1 MGEDAD
7 TKNDRR
13 MDGKNAM
20 KETVQTAGPGRTGNE
35 RKRVAVRCGRILT
48 ALGVLFLAFLFLM
61 PVLLLI
67 SGSLADTMEWRD
79 RLAPLLADGDG
90 FISWRWIPDYPTGEH
105 FRQLLFYSP
114 GFLRLFW
121 NSVGMVTVI
130 LLGELAVGVPAAWA
144 FAAFSFRGRRLLFF
158 LYVTL
163 LLLPFQV
170 TQLSQYL
177 VLRDLNLL
185 NTRLAV
191 ILPAV
196 FSTYPVF
203 LIYRSFAGIP
213 RELLEAARIDGAGE
227 WRIFAQIGLPLAK
240 GGILAAFVLNFL
252 ENWNRMEE
260 PLAFLEDKS
269 LWPLSLY
276 LPEIS
281 IEQAGTA
288 ACASLIT
295 LTVSLFVFGLFRDSL
310 EQGIIAGAVKG

>member
-1 MGEDAD
+1 MTGIGL
-7 TKNDRR
+7 KGMRPSS
-13 MDGKNAM
+13 GKTGKYITNLC
-20 KETVQTAGPGRTGNE
+20 GRTA
-35 RKRVAVRCGRILT
+35 VA
-48 ALGVLFLAFLFLM
+48 AGVLSLAFLFLL
-61 PVLLLI
+61 PIFILL
-67 SGSLADTMEWRD
+67 SGSITDTLEWQE
-79 RLAPLLADGDG
+79 RLRPMLMNTKDT
-90 FISWRWIPDYPTGEH
+90 ISWRWIPDYPTGEH
-105 FRQLLFYSP
+105 FRRLLFYSP

-121 NSVGMVTVI
+121 NSVGMVTVV
-130 LLGELAVGVPAAWA
+130 LAGQLVVGVPAAWA

-177 VLRDLNLL
+177 VLRDLSLL

-203 LIYRSFAGIP
+203 LIYRSFEGIP

-227 WRIFAQIGLPLAK
+227 WRIFVQIGLPLAK
-240 GGILAAFVLNFL
+240 GGILAAFVLSFL
-252 ENWNRMEE
+252 ENWNRLEE
-260 PLAFLEDKS
+260 PLAFLEDKA

-281 IEQAGTA
+281 LEQAGFA

-295 LTVSLFVFGLFRDSL
+295 LTVSLFVFGLFKDSL

>member
-1 MGEDAD
+1 MRFIGVRP
-7 TKNDRR
+7 NSGR
-13 MDGKNAM
+13 MRKYIISLC
-20 KETVQTAGPGRTGNE
+20 GRTA
-35 RKRVAVRCGRILT
+35 VAG
-48 ALGVLFLAFLFLM
+48 GVLFLGFLFLL
-61 PVLLLI
+61 PIFILL
-67 SGSLADTMEWRD
+67 SGSLTDTLEWQE
-79 RLAPLLADGDG
+79 RLKPLLMNTNGT
-90 FISWRWIPDYPTGEH
+90 ISWRWIPDYPTGEH
-105 FRQLLFYSP
+105 FRRLLFYSP
-114 GFLRLFW
+114 GFLHLFW

-130 LLGELAVGVPAAWA
+130 LLGELLVGVPAAWA

-177 VLRDLNLL
+177 VLKELSLL
-185 NTRLAV
+185 NTRAAV
-191 ILPAV
+191 ILPAI

-203 LIYRSFAGIP
+203 LIYRSFEGIP

-227 WRIFAQIGLPLAK
+227 WRIFARIGIPLAK
-240 GGILAAFVLNFL
+240 GGILAAFVLSFL
-252 ENWNRMEE
+252 ENWNRLEE
-260 PLAFLEDKS
+260 PLAFLEDKA

-281 IEQAGTA
+281 LEQAGFA

-295 LTVSLFVFGLFRDSL
+295 LTVSLFVFGLFKDSL

>member
-1 MGEDAD
+1 MG
-7 TKNDRR
+7 RR
-13 MDGKNAM
+13 CQNLWK
-20 KETVQTAGPGRTGNE
+20 TIAGL
-35 RKRVAVRCGRILT
+35 CGR
-48 ALGVLFLAFLFLM
+48 AVAAAGVLFLAFLFLL
-61 PVLLLI
+61 PVLVLA
-67 SGSLADTMEWRD
+67 SGSMADTQEWRE
-79 RLAPLLADGDG
+79 RLMPLLTDGEG
-90 FISWRWIPDYPTGEH
+90 YISWRWIPDYPTGEN

-114 GFLRLFW
+114 GFLKLFW
-121 NSVGMVTVI
+121 NSMGMVALI
-130 LLGELAVGVPAAWA
+130 LAGELAVGVPAAWA
-144 FAAFSFRGRRLLFF
+144 FAAFSFRGRKGLFF
-158 LYVTL
+158 LYVAL

-177 VLRDLNLL
+177 ALRNLKLL
-185 NTRLAV
+185 NTVWAV

-227 WRIFAQIGLPLAK
+227 WRIFVRIGLPLAK
-240 GGILAAFVLNFL
+240 GGILAAFVLSFL

-260 PLAFLEDKS
+260 PLAFLEDKA

-281 IEQAGTA
+281 LEQAGLA